1 MNPLTKN
8 QNEVCEDEVTTE
20 DPEEDHEDTLD

>member
-8 QNEVCEDEVTTE
+8 QNEVCEDEITTV
-20 DPEEDHEDTLD
+20 DPEEDYGDTLE